1 MKQFCQISCQ
11 TGGEVIRQGVLLANT
26 LAIKMQITLL
36 DGLIENINRNVGHNF
51 KVRFER
57 KKKKPDVLCLKLLLF
72 VLLLP
77 VHFANAFL
85 I

>member
-36 DGLIENINRNVGHNF
+36 DGLIENINRNVGHNL
-51 KVRFER
+51 KEE
-57 KKKKPDVLCLKLLLF
+57 KKT
-72 VLLLP
+72 
-77 VHFANAFL
+77 
-85 I
+85 